1 LSADAL
7 LLDGEAEDYEFLNK
21 SKREVDGID
30 DVEEWHSLKVCLS
43 PFSSPHFPN

>member
-1 LSADAL
+1 MFSDAL

-30 DVEEWHSLKVCLS
+30 DIEEWHALKV
-43 PFSSPHFPN
+43 FPCPVYVP